1 MFESTF
7 DNLVD
12 VISFD
17 RNSKFFKPEIIKK
30 VEPNQT
36 LIDFYRNRDT
46 STIQGLQSMGSMTY
60 ESTEDLLVKL
70 EKLRADGSY
79 WQAYVQKSLETVDKR
94 ASTNFLSRVLMSN
107 LVDRSS
113 NLESTRLKSPFYQQV
128 WSEYLK

>member
-60 ESTEDLLVKL
+60 ENTEDLLAKL
-70 EKLRADGSY
+70 EKLRADGLY